1 MVCRLSSKYIVS
13 PSSLTCVTHG
23 APSSHCRGS
32 HAMVHL
38 CPSAL
43 RPHPQSV
50 LATVI
55 IVSVV
60 VVVRGRGLRP
70 RNNFRVNVSCQ
81 MASAV

>member
-1 MVCRLSSKYIVS
+1 MVCKLSSKCIVS
-13 PSSLTCVTHG
+13 PSNLTCVTPG
-23 APSSHCRGS
+23 ALSSHCRGY

-50 LATVI
+50 LATTVI
-55 IVSVV
+55 IVS

-70 RNNFRVNVSCQ
+70 RDNFRVSLSCQ
-81 MASAV
+81 MASAM